1 MDSLKVT
8 QNPDGSYT
16 IEWDR
21 EDPNWK
27 FLNDYSSEEIEALI
41 QHTINEKTND
51 SRLS

>member
-41 QHTINEKTND
+41 QHAINEKTND